1 MDIQTFFKTTIENT
15 AKAVVS
21 ALKNG
26 LFSVEVKNLPKVTE
40 ISGKV
45 NVLNLKDIEVSYQKI
60 KEMFDD
66 LKKNLP
72 TTVKVENFP
81 EFPEFPNF
89 PEPEKFPDKI
99 KTEVTNEITVKE
111 FKQLVGLTANISKK
125 LDELPKEFP
134 KFPKF
139 PEFPKIPAPIVKVEE
154 KDFPT
159 EIEISNLETLISKNP
174 KAYIPVRLTD
184 GEDFYES
191 MARSFGGAVIEPYS
205 DSEGLTQKAL
215 VDKQRHLQVDVLT
228 MPEIV
233 IPPVTGGAT
242 EAKQDD
248 TITAI
253 RNIEIPLVDVSAL
266 AKESKQLPDGHEV
279 EVNNFPATFPLPA
292 SQITTLTPPTTITV
306 ANPTTN
312 PETGLAKS
320 TKQDSQITLETTLN
334 TLVETLQ
341 ELTTRLTAIS
351 ATVANTQQ
359 LRVVQASVPST
370 AVTGPITSAQSIAE
384 KNAGGVSYAEK
395 MALDNL
401 TAIQSNVNNCIG
413 K

>member
-21 ALKNG
+21 ALKKG

-45 NVLNLKDIEVSYQKI
+45 NVLNLKEIEVSYQKI
-60 KEMFDD
+60 KEMFED
-66 LKKNLP
+66 LKENLP
-72 TTVKVENFP
+72 TTVTVDNFP
-81 EFPEFPNF
+81 EFPEFPEF
-89 PEPEKFPDKI
+89 PTPEKFPESI
-99 KTEVTNEITVKE
+99 KSEVTNEITVKE

-125 LDELPKEFP
+125 LDEFPKEFP

-154 KDFPT
+154 KDFPS

-191 MARSFGGAVIEPYS
+191 MARSFGGAIIEPYS
-205 DSEGLTQKAL
+205 DDEGLPQKAL
-215 VDKQRHLQVDVLT
+215 VDKNRHLQVDVLT
-228 MPEIV
+228 MPKIV

-266 AKESKQLPDGHEV
+266 AKEAKQLPDGHEV
-279 EVNNFPATFPLPA
+279 EVNNFPTEYPLPSA
-292 SQITTLTPPTTITV
+292 QITTLLTETPPTDPTKLNAPLTVTESVLGTVTTKTITQTIGATSYV
-306 ANPTTN
+306 MTV
-312 PETGLAKS
+312 ES
-320 TKQDSQITLETTLN
+320 DSSDN
-334 TLVETLQ
+334 SVNV
-341 ELTTRLTAIS
+341 S
-351 ATVANTQQ
+351 AWSEV
-359 LRVVQASVPST
+359 
-370 AVTGPITSAQSIAE
+370 
-384 KNAGGVSYAEK
+384 
-395 MALDNL
+395 
-401 TAIQSNVNNCIG
+401 
-413 K
+413 

>member
-1 MDIQTFFKTTIENT
+1 MDIRVFLKTTIENT

-45 NVLNLKDIEVSYQKI
+45 NVLNLKDIELSYQKI

-125 LDELPKEFP
+125 LDSLPKEFP

-191 MARSFGGAVIEPYS
+191 MARSFGGAIIEPYS
-205 DSEGLTQKAL
+205 DNEGLPQKAL
-215 VDKQRHLQVDVLT
+215 VDKNRHLQVDVLT

-233 IPPVTGGAT
+233 VPDEVAIIEKEPTDTTKLNGSVAITETVDGTVTTKMITKTIGT
-242 EAKQDD
+242 D
-248 TITAI
+248 TYT
-253 RNIEIPLVDVSAL
+253 
-266 AKESKQLPDGHEV
+266 K
-279 EVNNFPATFPLPA
+279 
-292 SQITTLTPPTTITV
+292 TV
-306 ANPTTN
+306 AT
-312 PETGLAKS
+312 
-320 TKQDSQITLETTLN
+320 DSSDNSVT
-334 TLVETLQ
+334 
-341 ELTTRLTAIS
+341 IS
-351 ATVANTQQ
+351 AW
-359 LRVVQASVPST
+359 S
-370 AVTGPITSAQSIAE
+370 AV
-384 KNAGGVSYAEK
+384 
-395 MALDNL
+395 
-401 TAIQSNVNNCIG
+401 
-413 K
+413 

>member
-1 MDIQTFFKTTIENT
+1 MDIRVFFKTTVENT

-21 ALKNG
+21 ALKKG

-45 NVLNLKDIEVSYQKI
+45 NVLNLKEIEISYQKI
-60 KEMFDD
+60 REMFDD

-125 LDELPKEFP
+125 LDSFPKKFPEFP
-134 KFPKF
+134 TF

-174 KAYIPVRLTD
+174 KAYVPVRLTD

-191 MARSFGGAVIEPYS
+191 MARSFGGAIIEPYS
-205 DSEGLTQKAL
+205 DDEGIPQKAL
-215 VDKQRHLQVDVLT
+215 VDNKRHLQVDVLT

-233 IPPVTGGAT
+233 VPDEVKIIET
-242 EAKQDD
+242 EPTD
-248 TITAI
+248 TTKL
-253 RNIEIPLVDVSAL
+253 N
-266 AKESKQLPDGHEV
+266 
-279 EVNNFPATFPLPA
+279 A
-292 SQITTLTPPTTITV
+292 SV
-306 ANPTTN
+306 
-312 PETGLAKS
+312 
-320 TKQDSQITLETTLN
+320 
-334 TLVETLQ
+334 
-341 ELTTRLTAIS
+341 AIS
-351 ATVANTQQ
+351 ESVDGTVTTKTIVKTIGTDTYTKT
-359 LRVVQASVPST
+359 VVTDSSDNSVIISSW
-370 AVTGPITSAQSIAE
+370 A
-384 KNAGGVSYAEK
+384 
-395 MALDNL
+395 
-401 TAIQSNVNNCIG
+401 
-413 K
+413 

>member
-1 MDIQTFFKTTIENT
+1 MDIQTFFRTTIENT

-45 NVLNLKDIEVSYQKI
+45 NVLNLKEIEISYQKI

-125 LDELPKEFP
+125 LDEFPKEYP

-154 KDFPT
+154 KDFPS

-174 KAYIPVRLTD
+174 KAYVPVRLTD

-191 MARSFGGAVIEPYS
+191 MARSFGGAIIEPYS
-205 DSEGLTQKAL
+205 DNEGLPQKAL
-215 VDKQRHLQVDVLT
+215 VDKNRHLQVDVLT
-228 MPEIV
+228 MPNFE
-233 IPPVTGGAT
+233 
-242 EAKQDD
+242 
-248 TITAI
+248 
-253 RNIEIPLVDVSAL
+253 VSNM
-266 AKESKQLPDGHEV
+266 
-279 EVNNFPATFPLPA
+279 EVNNFPTEYPLPSA
-292 SQITTLTPPTTITV
+292 QITTLLTETPPTDPTKLNAPLTVTESVLGTVTTKTITQTIGATSYV
-306 ANPTTN
+306 MTV
-312 PETGLAKS
+312 ES
-320 TKQDSQITLETTLN
+320 DSSDN
-334 TLVETLQ
+334 SVNV
-341 ELTTRLTAIS
+341 S
-351 ATVANTQQ
+351 AWSEV
-359 LRVVQASVPST
+359 
-370 AVTGPITSAQSIAE
+370 
-384 KNAGGVSYAEK
+384 
-395 MALDNL
+395 
-401 TAIQSNVNNCIG
+401 
-413 K
+413 